1 MRKFLY
7 LCGLVLVAAP
17 VGVAAKTPSADDKER
32 QICKRIPT
40 TGSLAR
46 VERLCGTKE
55 FWDSK
60 RREARRLTERV
71 QEGGRAVPIAGP
83 GQ

>member
-7 LCGLVLVAAP
+7 LCGLALIAAP
-17 VGVAAKTPSADDKER
+17 IGVAAKTPSADKEK
-32 QICKRIPT
+32 QICKRSAI

-46 VERLCGTKE
+46 VERICGTKE